1 MIVQNSQSTSSASSA
16 PSAQNPSSPSSP
28 ARAQTDTVSLDAG
41 QQVQAVVQAVQASIG
56 TDRAARIQQ
65 LEAAIREG
73 GYQPDAGQ
81 LAEKI
86 VQAAEVDARL
96 SVVFGGG

>member
-1 MIVQNSQSTSSASSA
+1 
-16 PSAQNPSSPSSP
+16 
-28 ARAQTDTVSLDAG
+28 
-41 QQVQAVVQAVQASIG
+41 VQAVVQAVQASLG

-96 SVVFGGG
+96 SAAFGGG